1 MLKYL
6 NFIFKSCPLCIHLT
20 RLMVVLLSSY
30 KLLYESEADQIPPVE
45 SRKGGE
51 EHLVLLWTPL
61 EGR

>member
-1 MLKYL
+1 
-6 NFIFKSCPLCIHLT
+6 
-20 RLMVVLLSSY
+20 MVVLLSSY